1 MRSKRDCSTR
11 QEFGLDRHD
20 VIPGTSLRS
29 RRGGSSSDETYQLWV
44 MDTASGSP
52 AAGRRLTF
60 GTENCLGT
68 GCYGAS
74 DPTAGAT
81 LAGLAPNVVTDA
93 TNSYGIAADD
103 FQFPVFGQPFLVT
116 LNGGSDPSLT
126 TKLESLNESGPVG
139 HFFTI
144 GLDPAL
150 DNPSHNSWSGDHIGD
165 DSGAF
170 GDRDERYGTWCHFY
184 RLVVQAPPDRLAPS
198 VRSANRLVVELTAIS
213 RVRGSPRRGFPPLT
227 RALSCFG
234 RPSAG

>member
-126 TKLESLNESGPVG
+126 TKLESLNESHPVV

-150 DNPSHNSWSGDHIGD
+150 DNPSHTLTLSINEGGGGGDGFAVDFLTLGVETASATTPEPSGIVM
-165 DSGAF
+165 SGMVL
-170 GDRDERYGTWCHFY
+170 G
-184 RLVVQAPPDRLAPS
+184 V
-198 VRSANRLVVELTAIS
+198 IS
-213 RVRGSPRRGFPPLT
+213 IALWFRR
-227 RALSCFG
+227 RQNA
-234 RPSAG
+234 

>member
-11 QEFGLDRHD
+11 QEFGFDRHD

-29 RRGGSSSDETYQLWV
+29 RRGGSNGDETYQLCV

-103 FQFPVFGQPFLVT
+103 FQFPVFGQLFLVT

-126 TKLESLNESGPVG
+126 TKLESLNESGPVV

-150 DNPSHNSWSGDHIGD
+150 DNPSHTLTLSINEGGDGGDGFAVDFLTLGVETASATTPEPSGIVM
-165 DSGAF
+165 SGMVL
-170 GDRDERYGTWCHFY
+170 G
-184 RLVVQAPPDRLAPS
+184 V
-198 VRSANRLVVELTAIS
+198 IS
-213 RVRGSPRRGFPPLT
+213 IALWLRRRRT
-227 RALSCFG
+227 V
-234 RPSAG
+234 